1 MEMPKLRMIIAP
13 MSLALLIAGC
23 GQKAS
28 DTADSV
34 QSGAS
39 DLASDAATSVS
50 DAAADVKEALTATP
64 TGAEFADK
72 AAKSD
77 AFEIAAAKLARDKAS
92 LPEIKTFAAMMI
104 TDHTGS
110 TAKIKKAASEAEPA
124 ITPNP
129 ALTDDQNGKLADL
142 GKLSGADFD
151 STYVSQQIDAH
162 EQALALMKLY
172 AGHGEV
178 PSLKAAAAA
187 IEPKV
192 QMHLDAIK
200 AIKSKLP

>member
-1 MEMPKLRMIIAP
+1 MRKLRMMIAP

-28 DTADSV
+28 DAADSA
-34 QSGAS
+34 QNGAS
-39 DLASDAATSVS
+39 DLASEAATSIS
-50 DAAADVKEALTATP
+50 DAAADVKEAVTPTP

-77 AFEIAAAKLARDKAS
+77 AFEIAAAKLARQKAS

-110 TAKIKKAASEAEPA
+110 TAKIKKAASEADPV

-129 ALTDDQNGKLADL
+129 ALTDDQNSKLADL
-142 GKLSGADFD
+142 GKMSGADFD
-151 STYVSQQIDAH
+151 RAYVSQQIDAH

-172 AGHGEV
+172 ADHGDV

-200 AIKSKLP
+200 AIKSKMP